1 MSDSESRLAA
11 ALQADVAPARDASF
25 RFNVLVRLERAR
37 FRRRVALAAAGAAV
51 ATPLAAASLPTLESW
66 MMANVERVW
75 ISIGAMAALSALSGL
90 FITSSQSLR
99 AGVQALR
106 EYL

>member
-11 ALQADVAPARDASF
+11 ALQADMAPARDASF
-25 RFNVLVRLERAR
+25 RSNVLVRLERAR

-51 ATPLAAASLPTLESW
+51 ATLLAAASVPVLESW
-66 MMANVERVW
+66 MMADPHHVW
-75 ISIGAMAALSALSGL
+75 ISIGAMATLSALSGVL
-90 FITSSQSLR
+90 IASSHSLR
-99 AGVQALR
+99 AGVQALQ